1 MRERSSRGVA
11 ERKVAEG
18 LQEQLPTTNYQF
30 PTPYTLHPL
39 RLTPYTLSLLI
50 TDNWSLT
57 RPSLCVTH

>member
-30 PTPYTLHPL
+30 PTPYTLHPFF
-39 RLTPYTLSLLI
+39 
-50 TDNWSLT
+50 TDN
-57 RPSLCVTH
+57 